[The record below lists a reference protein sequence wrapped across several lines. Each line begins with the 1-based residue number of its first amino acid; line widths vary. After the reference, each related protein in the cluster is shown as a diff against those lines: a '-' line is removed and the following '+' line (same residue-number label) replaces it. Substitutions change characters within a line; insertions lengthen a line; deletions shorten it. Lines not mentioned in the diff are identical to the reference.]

1 MATENDIVVE
11 TVEVDNVAYNFRM
24 FNNFSL
30 SRKLALTAFGFY
42 RGNNKS
48 IQFDID
54 PMYFVNL
61 GMRYTFLDNKATF
74 SFSYNDVFN
83 TMKFTADAYRP
94 FKQKAQFNWESN
106 TWNIGLN
113 YRFGDGK
120 YRAKSRKQRDDHE
133 KSDGG
138 GFL

>member
-1 MATENDIVVE
+1 
-11 TVEVDNVAYNFRM
+11 M
-24 FNNFSL
+24 FNNFKVSKSL
-30 SRKLALTAFGFY
+30 SLTAFGFY
-42 RGNNKS
+42 RGQNKT

-61 GMRYTFLDNKATF
+61 GMRYSFLNDKATF

-83 TMKFTADAYRP
+83 TMKFSADGNRP
-94 FKQKAQFNWESN
+94 FKQHAQFNWESN

-113 YRFGDGK
+113 YRFGGGK
-120 YRAKSRKQRDDHE
+120 YRAKGRKNRDDHTKE
-133 KSDGG
+133 DTG